1 MKFRFLWV
9 GKTREPNLLNLQ
21 NEYLSR
27 LSRFVRTDIT
37 EVREGRPGIAKQ
49 EEGEAI
55 LRSITPA
62 SFVVALEETGKQM
75 TSQDLAA
82 EIEKWMN
89 SSKRDVVFIVGGAE
103 GLSSEVAERADIRL
117 SLSFLTF
124 THEMVRVFLLEQLYR
139 AFTIIRG
146 YPYQK

>member
-9 GKTREPNLLNLQ
+9 GKTKEPNLLNLQ

-37 EVREGRPGIAKQ
+37 EVREGRPETRKQ
-49 EEGEAI
+49 EEGDAI
-55 LRSITPA
+55 LRSLEPA
-62 SFVVALEETGKQM
+62 SFVVAMEADGKHL
-75 TSQDLAA
+75 TSHELAA

-89 SSKRDVVFIVGGAE
+89 SSKRDVVFIIGGAE

>member
-1 MKFRFLWV
+1 MKFRFVWV

-37 EVREGRPGIAKQ
+37 EVREGRPGIAMQ

-55 LRSITPA
+55 LQAIGPA
-62 SFVVALEETGKQM
+62 SFVVALEDTGKQM
-75 TSQDLAA
+75 TSHQLAA

-89 SSKRDVVFIVGGAE
+89 TSKRDVVFIIGGAE

-124 THEMVRVFLLEQLYR
+124 THEMARVFLLEQLYR